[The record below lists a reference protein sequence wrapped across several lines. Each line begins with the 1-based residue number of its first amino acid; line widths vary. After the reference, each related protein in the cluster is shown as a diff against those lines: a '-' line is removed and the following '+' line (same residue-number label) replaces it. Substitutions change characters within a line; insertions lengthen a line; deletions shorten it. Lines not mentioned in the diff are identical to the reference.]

1 MYSSYVPKITQK
13 NIGPRLKA
21 ERTYRISL
29 VRPSVRPSVRAC
41 VRASVTRLLGNRSFN
56 RSETLG
62 YVPDKNF
69 KKHSTAG
76 FSEKISVPPL

>member
-13 NIGPRLKA
+13 NIGPRLRA

-29 VRPSVRPSVRAC
+29 VRAS
-41 VRASVTRLLGNRSFN
+41 VRASVRPCVTLLLGNRSFN